1 VPLIPV
7 SHAGLRDRLASAL
20 PAAQTEEMMRVALV
34 ICLVIVLVLVLVWG
48 LQRRLIYFPSG
59 SVDSP
64 ARVGLYS
71 AQDVVLEPSDGLKL
85 RGWFIPAAGAN
96 RRMAV
101 LVANGNAGN
110 RSGRAALARAL
121 SERGLAVLLFDY
133 RGYGGNPGRPSER
146 GLARDVRA
154 AYRFLVDEAGVPS
167 DRLLYYGESL
177 GAAVVV
183 ELATEH
189 RPAGL
194 VLRSPFVDLASVGQV
209 HYTYLPV
216 KLLLKDRFPLADQLA
231 TLDAP
236 VTVVYGTGDTIV
248 PAEQSRAVAA
258 AAPNLNQLVAVE
270 GADHNDP
277 VLLDGDPLI
286 NAVVALADYAGQRP

>member
-146 GLARDVRA
+146 GLPVMCGRRTGSWSTRPGCRATACSTTARV
-154 AYRFLVDEAGVPS
+154 LVPRWS
-167 DRLLYYGESL
+167 
-177 GAAVVV
+177 
-183 ELATEH
+183 
-189 RPAGL
+189 
-194 VLRSPFVDLASVGQV
+194 
-209 HYTYLPV
+209 
-216 KLLLKDRFPLADQLA
+216 
-231 TLDAP
+231 
-236 VTVVYGTGDTIV
+236 
-248 PAEQSRAVAA
+248 
-258 AAPNLNQLVAVE
+258 
-270 GADHNDP
+270 
-277 VLLDGDPLI
+277 
-286 NAVVALADYAGQRP
+286 